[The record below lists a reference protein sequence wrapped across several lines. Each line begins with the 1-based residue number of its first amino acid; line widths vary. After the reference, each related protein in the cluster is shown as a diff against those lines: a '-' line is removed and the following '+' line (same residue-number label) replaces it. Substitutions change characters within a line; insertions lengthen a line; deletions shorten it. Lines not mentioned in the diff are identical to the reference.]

1 MSDVLEQLRTLL
13 GSRQLLEGDAL
24 KDHPACVFT
33 RPMALMRPDSTEA
46 VSAALKICYDANQP
60 VVPLGGSTG
69 LVGGGLAGPDELV
82 LSLELMN
89 QIENLDER
97 ARTMTVEAG
106 VPLQSVQEAADKV
119 ELMFPLDMGS
129 RGSATIGG
137 NISTNAGGNRVVR
150 YGMTREMVL
159 GLEAVLADG
168 TVISSMNKVIKNNT
182 GYDLKQLFIGSEG
195 TLGIVTRAVLR
206 LRPQSRS
213 CNSALLAVESLDN
226 VITLLGQ
233 ADSTLGGSMS
243 SFEVMWPEFYQHVTE
258 GGKRHQLPLPDSYP
272 YYVIIEAMGANQDTD
287 DERFNGAMEK
297 LFESGLVV
305 DGIICQSVAERE
317 SIWEI
322 RDDIEALYSLYP
334 FFTFDI
340 SLPLAEMEGY
350 ITTVREQVSEHWA
363 DSRCIIFGHLGDGN
377 IHLLVTADNDA
388 PETRHA
394 VEEIVYGELRGRDGV
409 ISAEHGIGL
418 EKKSHL
424 DVSRNPA
431 EIALMQTLKQAL
443 DPRGI
448 LNPGKVIDTGS
459 D

>member
-1 MSDVLEQLRTLL
+1 MSEVLSQLRDLL
-13 GSRQLLEGDAL
+13 GDRQLLEGDAL

-33 RPMALMRPDSTEA
+33 VPLAIMRPDSTAA
-46 VSAALKICYDANQP
+46 VSAAVKICHDANQP
-60 VVPLGGSTG
+60 IVPLGGRTG
-69 LVGGGLAGPDELV
+69 LVGGGLAGPDEIV

-89 QIENLDER
+89 EIEELDQR
-97 ARTMTVEAG
+97 GRTMVVQAG
-106 VPLQSVQEAADKV
+106 APLQAVQEAAEKA

-137 NISTNAGGNRVVR
+137 NIATNAGGNRVVR

-159 GLEAVLADG
+159 GVEAVLADG

-206 LRPQSRS
+206 LRPRSRS
-213 CNSALLAVESLDN
+213 CNSALLAVEDFDK
-226 VITLLGQ
+226 VIALLAQ
-233 ADSTLGGSMS
+233 TDAVLGGSMS

-258 GGKRHQLPLPDSYP
+258 GGKRHQLPLPDNYP
-272 YYVIIEAMGANQDTD
+272 YYVIVEAMGANQEAD
-287 DERFNGAMEK
+287 DERFNGAMEE

-305 DGIICQSVAERE
+305 DGIVCQSISERE

-340 SLPLAEMEGY
+340 SLPLAEMESY
-350 ITTVREQVSEHWA
+350 IATVREQVAQHWSG
-363 DSRCIIFGHLGDGN
+363 SRCIIFGHLGDGN
-377 IHLLVTADNDA
+377 IHLIVTADSDS

-394 VEEIVYGELRGRDGV
+394 VEEIVYGALRGRDGV

-424 DVSRNPA
+424 DVSRSPA

-448 LNPGKVIDTGS
+448 LNPGKVIDTVAV
-459 D
+459 